1 MFPNEVI
8 YFIEVICLYFDNNSW
23 SITSS
28 TLGSLGTVF
37 GEKLIGFDKKQA
49 LQSTKREPPDD
60 HGQKRGFIRH
70 MLDVNTKVLP
80 ESAQRALV
88 IIMQSHLHRPFV
100 G

>member
-1 MFPNEVI
+1 MSWLALVSVFPNEVI

-70 MLDVNTKVLP
+70 MLERWK
-80 ESAQRALV
+80 
-88 IIMQSHLHRPFV
+88 
-100 G
+100 GC